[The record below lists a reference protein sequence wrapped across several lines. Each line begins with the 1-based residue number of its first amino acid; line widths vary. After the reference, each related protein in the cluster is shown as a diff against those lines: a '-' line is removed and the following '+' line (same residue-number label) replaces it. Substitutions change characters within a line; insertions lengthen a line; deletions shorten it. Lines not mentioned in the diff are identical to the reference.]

1 MHSSTFS
8 SDEEV
13 ALPAR
18 VPTRLLLAAVAL
30 AGVLL
35 AVLEVGWRHAGFRA
49 MPRDTLQLWAL
60 ERSRVD
66 GTRHVAAIVGSSRAQ
81 LGLDP
86 RVIAD
91 ELHLPTHQLAI
102 TGGSPLPVLQ
112 DLANDDEFRGL
123 VICEVTPSAFFLRP
137 ADIAKQS
144 GADWVAGWRGLPFVS
159 SIETRLRVAL
169 QTKLALLLA
178 QTNVRYQ
185 VSSLLTEHALARPA
199 VVRERADRYRAADY
213 SHENLPKTIA
223 HWAKGLRAI
232 TPPSPAELGELESVI
247 AGWVAK
253 IRARGGEVVF
263 IRPPSDGPFL
273 EREKRNAPR
282 VKTWDRLLR
291 ETGAFGIH
299 YEDYATMRGLEVP
312 EWSHL
317 SRRDAARFTR
327 AYVEVLGERDVR
339 LRTPP
344 VAEPAG

>member
-263 IRPPSDGPFL
+263 VRLPSSAAVFDTEQELWPRDAFWDPFMRSFDSHAVYFSDEPSL
-273 EREKRNAPR
+273 AHFTAP
-282 VKTWDRLLR
+282 
-291 ETGAFGIH
+291 EG
-299 YEDYATMRGLEVP
+299 
-312 EWSHL
+312 SHL
-317 SRRDAARFTR
+317 DARQAGEASHALARIVR
-327 AYVEVLGERDVR
+327 ARGWAR
-339 LRTPP
+339 
-344 VAEPAG
+344 